1 MPDEIHKF
9 LLEDMELICEGLDA
23 CAEYDFTRDLRQ
35 RMEAMPISSLAL
47 GVRCYVSH
55 TIVDKWRQG
64 KARPN
69 SKERMKELG
78 MALGMDAPALN
89 TFLYLNGYPKL
100 YAKNPL
106 DSAARFTLEKDFGAA
121 DIVTKYRAMIER
133 LGIGDFVPPAN
144 VEPLMTQV
152 LSADLRQAA
161 REGQVTSWFRRH
173 EKHFSGGPKTQ
184 LPDLQIV
191 RFFLLYLGESSIHE
205 LATTGEL
212 PPSLKAML
220 YALCGKRALFVHGL
234 RDKLIT
240 FGLYSNM
247 TEDEIDTLLNYARL
261 RRISEPA
268 TKVDSAVL
276 FALRNAHE
284 RYPYYE
290 ANNLTRIVSRLSS
303 SSEVFDQVL
312 LPVYRSRL
320 AVASAHTRYYEKHHR
335 TAEELLFEQT
345 YTEYADRGVMDY
357 VCDMLQLLA
366 EKGVLSRDQV
376 KPMCALLSR
385 TQDGETIW
393 D

>member
-1 MPDEIHKF
+1 MQDEVRNYM
-9 LLEDMELICEGLDA
+9 LNDMQIFCDDLNA
-23 CAEYDFTRDLRQ
+23 CADYDFSRDLRQ

-69 SKERMKELG
+69 GKERMKELG
-78 MALGMDAPALN
+78 MALGMDTPALN

-106 DSAARFTLEKDFGAA
+106 DSAARFALEKDSGSA
-121 DIVTKYRAMIER
+121 DIVTHYRALIER
-133 LGIGDFVPPAN
+133 LGLGDFVAPAN

-161 REGQVTSWFRRH
+161 SLGQVSSWFRRH

-184 LPDLQIV
+184 LPDSQIV

-247 TEDEIDTLLNYARL
+247 TEEEIDTLLTYARL

-268 TKVDSAVL
+268 TKVDAAVL

-284 RYPYYE
+284 HYPYYE
-290 ANNLTRIVSRLSS
+290 ANNLSRIIARLSS
-303 SSEVFDQVL
+303 SSDVLDQKL
-312 LPVYRSRL
+312 LPIYRSRL
-320 AVASAHTRYYEKHHR
+320 TYADARTRYYDTHR
-335 TAEELLFEQT
+335 RSADELLFEQT
-345 YTEYADRGVMDY
+345 YTDYADKSVMDY
-357 VCDMLQLLA
+357 VFNMLLLLA
-366 EKGVLSRDQV
+366 EQNILSRNQV

-385 TQDGETIW
+385 TQEGETIW

>member
-1 MPDEIHKF
+1 MQDDVRS
-9 LLEDMELICEGLDA
+9 LLLTDMEDICEGLEA
-23 CAEYDFTRDLRQ
+23 YSEYDFPRDLRQ

-55 TIVDKWRQG
+55 TIVDKWRYG

-69 SKERMKELG
+69 GKERMKELG
-78 MALGMDAPALN
+78 MALGMDVSELN
-89 TFLYLNGYPKL
+89 AFLYLNGYPKL
-100 YAKNPL
+100 YVKNPL
-106 DSAARFTLEKDFGAA
+106 DCAARFLLEKHFGAE
-121 DIVTKYRAMIER
+121 DIVTQYRALIER
-133 LGIGDFVPPAN
+133 LGLGDFVAPTN
-144 VEPLMTQV
+144 VEPLMSQV

-161 REGQVTSWFRRH
+161 QLGQVSAWFRRH
-173 EKHFSGGPKTQ
+173 EKHFSSGSKTQ
-184 LPDLQIV
+184 LPDLQII

-212 PPSLKAML
+212 PSSLKAML

-247 TEDEIDTLLNYARL
+247 TEEEIDALLTYARL

-268 TKVDSAVL
+268 TKSDMAVL

-284 RYPYYE
+284 SYPYYE

-303 SSEVFDQVL
+303 SSEVFDQVI
-312 LPVYRSRL
+312 LPVYRKRL
-320 AVASAHTRYYEKHHR
+320 ESTNARTKYYEAHR
-335 TAEELLFEQT
+335 RSAEELLFERT

-357 VCDMLQLLA
+357 VRDMLQLLA
-366 EKGVLSRDQV
+366 DQNVLSRDQV
-376 KPMCALLSR
+376 KPMCTLLSR

>member
-1 MPDEIHKF
+1 MQDEVRKYM
-9 LLEDMELICEGLDA
+9 LEDMELICEGLDA

-191 RFFLLYLGESSIHE
+191 RFFCCISGNRAFMNWRPRENC
-205 LATTGEL
+205 
-212 PPSLKAML
+212 PP
-220 YALCGKRALFVHGL
+220 
-234 RDKLIT
+234 
-240 FGLYSNM
+240 
-247 TEDEIDTLLNYARL
+247 
-261 RRISEPA
+261 
-268 TKVDSAVL
+268 
-276 FALRNAHE
+276 
-284 RYPYYE
+284 
-290 ANNLTRIVSRLSS
+290 
-303 SSEVFDQVL
+303 
-312 LPVYRSRL
+312 RSRPCSMRS
-320 AVASAHTRYYEKHHR
+320 AASARC
-335 TAEELLFEQT
+335 LFT
-345 YTEYADRGVMDY
+345 G
-357 VCDMLQLLA
+357 
-366 EKGVLSRDQV
+366 
-376 KPMCALLSR
+376 CATS
-385 TQDGETIW
+385 
-393 D
+393 